1 MLNKYILSIDIS
13 ISMITAKMITLIN
26 MVITYIKKYKIMILL
41 NKQATIPNESTVY
54 NDNKQ

>member
-1 MLNKYILSIDIS
+1 MLNKYILSIDNS
-13 ISMITAKMITLIN
+13 ISMITTKMITLIN

>member
-1 MLNKYILSIDIS
+1 MLNKYILSIDNS
-13 ISMITAKMITLIN
+13 ISMITTKMITLIN

-41 NKQATIPNESTVY
+41 NKQATITNESPVY